1 MAAEQYG
8 ILRRGTDRL
17 DIELRGELRVEDLA
31 ACEAA
36 VRMQLG
42 VAKRGTF
49 KVVVD
54 LEKVVGYSL
63 EARDALVAL
72 QRHLGGAAS
81 QTAYVTASSAGR
93 ALAMWTVHM
102 TPNQAVKNFSTRDDA
117 VGWLI
122 GDVGRASG
130 VRPTL
135 HRADRA
141 TVSGRRRSSIG

>member
-1 MAAEQYG
+1 MATVQYG
-8 ILRRGTDRL
+8 IFRRGTDRL
-17 DIELRGELRVEDLA
+17 DIELRGELRVEDLS

-42 VAKRGTF
+42 VAKQGAF

-54 LEKVVGYSL
+54 LQKVVGYSL

-72 QRHLGGAAS
+72 QRHLGAAAS

-93 ALAMWTVHM
+93 ALALWTGHM
-102 TPNQAVKNFSTRDDA
+102 TPDQVVKNFSNRDDA

-122 GDVGRASG
+122 GDVGPASG
-130 VRPTL
+130 VRPMV
-135 HRADRA
+135 HRAERA
-141 TVSGRRRSSIG
+141 TVSRRKRTSIG